1 MKNIKLY
8 LLKHRIVGLF
18 LSVLLSVFLIS
29 CYFHFKEEWLLNMD
43 DNSNGL
49 MILNLFNKTIA
60 YILLNERIEQGI
72 FFILFALFP
81 SFYLWYL
88 RNHDKLTQ
96 IKATQE
102 GNQFNNFSSAM
113 QLFVSD
119 NKTSRA
125 VGLQLLMGLKRQFQD
140 LYGEQIDLA
149 TQGADLSELNLK
161 SANLQGAKLQGAN
174 LQGAHL
180 QEADLQEA
188 KLQGANLEEAKLQG
202 TNLINAKLQQT
213 NLIRANLEEANL
225 QGAKLQGAN
234 LQGAHLQEADLQEAK
249 LQGANLEEAKLQGT
263 NLINAKLQQTNL
275 IRANLQKANLQGANL
290 QRANLQNAF
299 LYLTNLNESNLKHTN
314 IEQACILVDKQSLL
328 LDNKAQTTTQSFSRD
343 QIEQSIREESVP
355 ISNNTI
361 YVKIIKDPDSP
372 ERYTLELLPDNPKN
386 I

>member
-213 NLIRANLEEANL
+213 NLIRANL
-225 QGAKLQGAN
+225 
-234 LQGAHLQEADLQEAK
+234 
-249 LQGANLEEAKLQGT
+249 
-263 NLINAKLQQTNL
+263 
-275 IRANLQKANLQGANL
+275 QKANLQGANL